1 MKILSFDELAGMDSK
16 YSNKPSNCGLL
27 FESASHAFQA
37 FNPNYYFVLHWSK
50 IFKKVEFHFLT
61 K

>member
-27 FESASHAFQA
+27 FESASRAFQA

-50 IFKKVEFHFLT
+50 IF
-61 K
+61 